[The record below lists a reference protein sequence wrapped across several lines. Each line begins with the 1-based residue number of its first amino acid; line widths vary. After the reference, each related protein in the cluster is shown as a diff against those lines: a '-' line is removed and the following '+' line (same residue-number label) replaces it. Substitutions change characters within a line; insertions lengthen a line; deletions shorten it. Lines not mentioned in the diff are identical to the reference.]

1 VVNGK
6 LLRRSR
12 QRGASLVVVV
22 LVVTLLMGIGGFA
35 ARSAA
40 VATAASGSER
50 QMAQSRYVAEYG
62 IQFAAAKLSNGGAQA
77 YLQAMRRPQSGDVC
91 YGQDPLNPTR
101 TCYRVLE
108 VDVQNDLTNAGAL
121 RVYDPAPGSFGNA
134 PVEADFNVE
143 LSDLSE
149 GFTMPGFDLGP
160 GKALKFW
167 YVTAT
172 STGQVRLINTT
183 PGSLDARSG
192 ESSATQV
199 VRSRIL
205 VGPFP
210 SN

>member
-1 VVNGK
+1 
-6 LLRRSR
+6 
-12 QRGASLVVVV
+12 VVV
-22 LVVTLLMGIGGFA
+22 LVITLLMGIGGFA

-40 VATAASGSER
+40 IATAASGSER
-50 QMAQSRYVAEYG
+50 QMTQSRYVAEYG
-62 IQFAAAKLSNGGAQA
+62 IQFAVAKLSNGGAQT

-91 YGQDPLNPTR
+91 YGQDPLDPSR

-108 VDVQNDLTNAGAL
+108 TDVQNDLTRASGGY

-134 PVEADFNVE
+134 AVEADFSVE

-192 ESSATQV
+192 ESSATQI